1 MRGYTSG
8 LIVEFERA
16 AESSLDKLNQIN
28 KLLSDAIHSAYGW
41 TYEYNL
47 QRLAFAVDP
56 KLLPQFR
63 QTQFYIERRL
73 NTPYADNR
81 YYSGAP
87 LSTEEHIKLLET
99 IERDL
104 LAK

>member
-63 QTQFYIERRL
+63 QTQFYIERSL